1 MKRLVLAVL
10 AVLAVIAL
18 AGAVGP
24 PDFAR
29 ADDPG
34 SEDTVVVNGVGSVQA
49 VPDEAELSFGVES
62 RGTTAKAAL
71 TANGDA
77 MRKVIA
83 ALRDAGA
90 KDVTTQYVSVW
101 PVSEE
106 GGGISGYSA
115 SNSVSATI
123 GVDRAGEL
131 IDVATA
137 AGANNVSG
145 PEMSP
150 SDAERVYRKALAAAV
165 DDARLRAE
173 ALAKAAG
180 RTLGPITSIAE
191 GGGSQPVPYYERATL
206 AADAATPIVP
216 GKQETTATVS
226 VTFALR

>member
-10 AVLAVIAL
+10 ALLAVAAL

-29 ADDPG
+29 ADDPRG
-34 SEDTVVVNGVGSVQA
+34 GDTVVVNGVGSIRA
-49 VPDEAELSFGVES
+49 APDEAELSFGVDS
-62 RGTTAKAAL
+62 RGRTAKEAL
-71 TANGDA
+71 AANGDA

-90 KDVTTQYVSVW
+90 REVTTQYVSVW
-101 PVSEE
+101 PVSED
-106 GGGISGYSA
+106 GGTFSGYSA

-123 GVDRAGEL
+123 AVERAGEL
-131 IDVATA
+131 VDVATA
-137 AGANNVSG
+137 TGANDVSG
-145 PEMSP
+145 PQMSQ
-150 SDAERVYRKALAAAV
+150 SDADRVYRKALAAAV

-191 GGGSQPVPYYERATL
+191 GGSQPIPYYERATL

-216 GKQETTATVS
+216 GKQETSATVS